1 MAKAWYQYQFDS
13 GFGTYPDP
21 LPGANYPKPDANFYG
36 IPSGTPITALAS
48 GTVTG
53 VRRQPWGPEA
63 WSITVKLDH
72 PINSVATHTAYN
84 YVSSPK
90 VNTGQYVNFGD
101 TLALAGNPYNIGT
114 AFALVDTDVYGTG
127 SKNEPFSGTYVN
139 PALNPVP
146 FLKQIN
152 GSENASGNVITVTD
166 FMDSVVDTM
175 SGHPGHDPNIYNFM
189 IAWAQKEGG
198 GITNNAAFNP
208 LNTKEQAPG
217 STDAGHGIQ
226 AYPDDGT
233 GIKAT
238 IAALNNGLYG
248 ALVHAITTDDLIGLG
263 FDSANNQKLHQMANN
278 IASELMVW
286 AYGHSSLTN
295 TDYEGYVLD
304 IMQLAGIS
312 NASIEGGNTESSKI
326 GQSQAAIDAYGNKSL
341 GPDAS
346 GLTVQPGSIPNPLGG
361 LDLSGLNNFFSSL
374 TGFFSNPVRL
384 IKILGGAAVV
394 IVGLVLL
401 VRSLMPGV
409 SIGGK
414 A

>member
-1 MAKAWYQYQFDS
+1 MAKAWYKYPFDS

-21 LPGANYPKPDANFYG
+21 LPGANYPKPDANFSG
-36 IPSGTPITALAS
+36 IPNGTPITALAS

-53 VRRQPWGPEA
+53 ARAQPWGPEA
-63 WSITVKLDH
+63 YSITVKLDK
-72 PINSVATHTAYN
+72 PLNSVATHMAYN
-84 YVSSPK
+84 YVGKPQVS
-90 VNTGQYVNFGD
+90 VGQRVGVGT
-101 TLALAGNPYNIGT
+101 TLAPSGNPYGIGT
-114 AFALVDTDVYGTG
+114 AFALIDTDVYGTG

-139 PALNPVP
+139 PALSPVS
-146 FLKQIN
+146 FLKSIQ
-152 GSENASGNVITVTD
+152 GGNVSGDIITVTD
-166 FMDSVVDTM
+166 FMDEVVDTM

-208 LNTKEQAPG
+208 LNTKQQAAG

-248 ALVHAITTDDLIGLG
+248 ALVHALNTDDLIGLG
-263 FDSANNQKLHQMANN
+263 FNSANNQKLHQMANN
-278 IASELMVW
+278 IAAELMVW
-286 AYGHSSLTN
+286 AYGHSSLTDSN
-295 TDYEGYVLD
+295 YEGYVLD

-312 NASIEGGNTESSKI
+312 NASIQGGNVESSKT
-326 GQSQAAIDAYGNKSL
+326 GQSQAAIDAYGQKSL

-346 GLTVQPGSIPNPLGG
+346 GLTVQGAEQNASNALN
-361 LDLSGLNNFFSSL
+361 GLNNFFSAL
-374 TGFFSNPVRL
+374 QGFFSNPVRL
-384 IKILGGAAVV
+384 IKILGGAALV